1 MYLTLCS
8 SGFYHDPNAG
18 WYYSSKDGCKFED
31 GNYVL
36 LGSNKDDN
44 VETYPCDE
52 TTTENPQQIYDGN
65 NDEDH
70 PSFLESKYGTHQQA
84 GTLVDEA
91 PASE

>member
-1 MYLTLCS
+1 MLS
-8 SGFYHDPNAG
+8 Q
-18 WYYSSKDGCKFED
+18 
-31 GNYVL
+31 
-36 LGSNKDDN
+36 DDN

-70 PSFLESKYGTHQQA
+70 PSFLESKYETHQQA